1 MAMKWSD
8 VAASSAFQALSF
20 DEQEEARN
28 QYFNE
33 VVAPRVSE
41 DEVEAVRGQFLADT
55 QQTLAPVPDTG
66 DETARLAARYKAPEK
81 PGLIQRAASAI
92 SSVLPKPVDPLG
104 IGSGRPLGASRA
116 QEPAKPPKAPTP
128 YRDRREALDDAVNL
142 LEEGAD
148 QKAVTEAFSQGGI
161 KFDEIVAHGKKR
173 GSEYFEQQPG
183 MGVVDP
189 EVARLA
195 NRYPAPVTGE
205 IKSTRPE
212 TPLPGADVLL
222 AGAKGVVGGFK
233 MLMSAGGAGGRPTS
247 TAEKALETADLYLEG
262 LRSAAAVKDDE
273 RIGQIMEEAKDGT
286 WADQVV
292 AAAKAAGVAPASLV
306 AQGLGTSVPVIL
318 ATLLPGVRES
328 TVARLTAQIGLGA
341 AQGAGATKESIYSA
355 VKEDMLR
362 AGVSKIE
369 AEERAEA
376 AQSYL
381 GQNKDQIAI
390 GMALGA
396 LASSTGVERVIPI
409 GQVSKVL
416 AKSGVS
422 RAVASAEQ
430 NVIGRGLIGGVTE
443 AVPEFAQ
450 GSAEQVAQN
459 VALQREGRDVPT
471 FQGAVG
477 QGTLEAIAGFGAGA
491 VTNAAFGRPQ
501 TAADQLAR
509 ELDVSIA
516 NTDFTSADPVAR
528 ARLDPNTYDSSL
540 VRPEQTARSVADV
553 GPSAPISFTPVGAPT
568 QEAGL
573 VDIVVP
579 TAPETTDVSTLG
591 ATGGQLDL
599 RSPAGSDQLG
609 GGLGLPGLDVDGT
622 RVLRSGDAG
631 LPAADAGANVPAGS
645 AAGQPTPG
653 IALPRV
659 AARATD
665 QELLARTEAAIAA
678 PENNN
683 AVVEPTEQWFGRKGD
698 GYATEVD
705 AGQALAGRKRMFPTL
720 DWKVEEMPSG
730 KFRLAGYEQQNTQ
743 PAPTVGTMEAGAGTP
758 QPTQAA
764 PITAAAP
771 QAVEP
776 ITAPSGAPFSTAQT
790 ATVFARQ
797 NGITDFTT
805 QPVDGGF
812 VIQPAAVTAPEVEA
826 TPAAP
831 VALTPAAA
839 EPITAPSGKPFST
852 QQTAAVFAQQNGI
865 TGYST
870 VKMDGGWAIKPM
882 ETTLGTQTPQA
893 IQGQTQGQ
901 QAPAIAG
908 AASPGMGQPLASGS
922 AAQAQGGGD
931 IGVSPVATGPVN
943 GRQQPGAL
951 ATPEGASTAGLKT
964 SLRLAPPAPA
974 SAIGKAITTL
984 SASTGV
990 DAEVDT
996 TPLTERQQA
1005 ASAVARLLG
1014 RTVTYLKADTP
1025 ASLPNGFML
1034 PGDSKNIFVANDA
1047 DDAPLSVAMH
1057 EIYHTLPEPQRKALN
1072 TQLAQYFRQDRRAEF
1087 ATEFQYDAKND
1098 ALLDEEIPAFMVQ
1111 AISKREDFWQDLRTK
1126 MGNAEFGEVA
1136 KTILAK
1142 LNTIISGAKEQ
1153 YGDEFVSKYI
1163 TDVAK
1168 ARDLLSTA
1176 YAESMQAQ
1184 GLTPDVALVSD
1195 AQPMASNRAAPQTPE
1210 FKKFFG
1216 DSKVVSGDGKPL
1228 VVYHGTN
1235 QDITAFDPRKIGRR
1249 DSGFFGSGFYMTA
1262 NEEEALNYA
1271 DSAVEDAGEG
1281 EAQAMPLYAAL
1292 QNPFIWDMSDA
1303 GAATTRQALAGMGI
1317 RRDTVRGNSA
1327 ALSNTKERETFNR
1340 AVREAGYD
1348 GVIVRDEDGV
1358 LEVVA
1363 FRPEQIKS
1371 ATGNTGTFDSANPN
1385 IMQSRRGTTAAGEFD
1400 VRTMKDGTMV
1410 VYGDPEQIRAQVP
1423 EDVKGRVTKDGIVFT
1438 NAAAPRV
1445 RAALEGRQ
1453 VAYSRGG
1460 EVTEKLP
1467 MKNGKYLGA
1476 PEKFNTPGKIP
1487 TLRKILRQLA
1497 DEGAPGRYW
1506 YENSG
1511 KEVLKM
1517 VGGDVNEARKFV
1529 ALLAIYSPQAKVDA
1543 NSTFALRAWAQY
1555 KAGQPISVKTE
1566 VMDTKAKG
1574 ALDDVDA
1581 FWSGEKTGNFFF
1593 NLLREIDPSTAG
1605 KQGATIDM
1613 WMMRAGQY
1621 SNDAPTGTQYSFM
1634 ENETNRLAQELGW
1647 EPQQV
1652 QAAIWVAMKARM
1664 ENKGV
1669 KKETERTS
1677 EKKGWIKFVP
1687 GKDGKGK
1694 VRVILDEQKHRD
1706 NWLKYSFEHD
1716 VTKDDTQ
1723 QAKFDFG
1730 DGLKRHIGQVSF
1742 EARPGRIT
1750 GILPGIH
1757 SAPYAQQMEFQQA
1770 VQAAFLDENG
1780 ADTLAQM
1787 LGLLIDTSDMLA
1799 PNVWR
1804 GEVSPSTQKLIAMAP
1819 AKGDAGKTSVDP
1831 AQAKALNVY
1840 AAVAGLVARQDG
1852 VGWHRPFYSSTK
1864 RDANGLDINL
1874 GRVVNPAEMADV
1886 QRAVAAWMND
1896 NNASDYQDKFG
1907 IIASPSGIR
1916 LVNFGIITNEKLQT
1930 DILKVAE
1937 SVLPD
1942 FDYRVFAS
1950 SGEIATNNWKE
1961 SPNGE
1966 SYVQRVGAEG
1976 RSDVLDWARA
1986 VLAPRVQQVFDEY
1999 SKQYGWGDAGTIRFS
2014 NRAGDGSRGQGAGSA
2029 QDRQVQAPERADA
2042 QTVQGLSANDALP
2055 GAPTVRGFTGP
2066 DPRLVAV
2073 AEQYARDNG
2082 IELRR
2087 QAEYAQVD
2095 PERAA
2100 RIAEAYEA
2108 MPHAPQDLRVK
2119 AAYKELIAQTVAQY
2133 RALEKAGYK
2142 FWFIDSNKPDNQEYA
2157 SSPWN
2162 AMRDIRANKVMGVF
2176 PTDDGFGSGDFD
2188 PASNPL
2194 LEDTGIKWPSGS
2206 LFGPRK
2212 RVLANDL
2219 FRAVHDA
2226 FGHGLEGSGFRAQ
2239 GEENAWQAHVR
2250 LFTGSAVAAITTETR
2265 GQNSWLNYG
2274 PNGESNR
2281 NAKVEDTVFADQKTG
2296 LLPEFAWT
2304 EGRVGD
2310 MGDVA
2315 DAEPSFS
2322 NRVLEDRIGVSQLPY
2337 QGYVKAEVP
2346 RVQAARKMAGI
2357 LAKLDAG
2364 TITPQ
2369 EFELQVR
2376 LLSERL
2382 AEVSATKDANR
2393 IVSERAR
2400 GADIV
2405 REKLIAARRRGEVD
2419 SDTTEFALWALQQNP
2434 AIAEGLG
2441 ISVREQPENQRG
2453 AAGDYNPAAAIMRV
2467 FKGYANTGT
2476 AVHEIL
2482 HHTERMMPEAVQ
2494 TGIRKEWSKAYVKA
2508 LGKADPKQRAALEKM
2523 LEAMAGSQAAQTAV
2537 REAFSDGT
2545 LKYDAHY
2552 QLLNPSEFWAV
2563 NATDILQRRYEAGS
2577 WIGKA
2582 KQWLSE
2588 MVQTAKGLVGMRSN
2602 APVLRGLEAVL
2613 NTDGERQSKKMLS
2626 EGKVFEDIAA
2636 PDTPAFRKFSGGAQV
2651 IELGDFHEFRSGE
2664 PVVVEALHG
2673 TTNAD
2678 LTEFKR
2684 SRANVES
2691 DMGAGFYASNT
2702 PEDVAANYANV
2713 DGPDLTQRV
2722 EMLAERLA
2730 QDDEF
2735 EDDMDAAR
2743 EEARKRLSEGAPN
2756 TMKLYMRFKNPAV
2769 IGNNETF
2776 LDYSEEYNE
2785 ETDEYE
2791 EPTGKLVD
2799 FVEALREVAPDFNV
2813 SDREV
2818 ETAIGKIFEQAE
2830 GEGLKVSDAHNII
2843 KRELMDAS
2851 DEDGNSASNEVFRQ
2865 ALSRAGFDG
2874 VIDATVY
2881 NKFGPKMRRNGE
2893 VYDRAGGMKGMNEG
2907 TVHFIAFEPTQI
2919 KSATGN
2925 DGNFDATNPD
2935 IRASNRRQKLSTI
2948 GQNFTLPGTS
2958 MVDAGRI
2965 KLQDDALRMRRVI
2978 EAVKAKGG
2986 KVGEAQNF
2994 YDANT
2999 LMPGRVQAT
3008 MDDFRDNVM
3017 RPLIDKA
3024 VGFGIDMD
3032 ELALYAYAKH
3042 AEERN
3047 AYIASINKRMPDGGS
3062 GMTDAHAK
3070 SILQLAKASGDEAK
3084 FEELHRDLMA
3094 ITSTT
3099 RQVMLAEG
3107 LISQDEFNALDGS
3120 YENYIPLR
3128 GLENVDE
3135 NTGAMR
3141 PGVGRGINVRG
3152 GETIKALGRKSQ
3164 AGDLI
3169 ENVIRD
3175 YQRVIMRVEK
3185 NDVGKVLLDFV
3196 LSNPDPDLWGVDV
3209 ERSKPSLNKAT
3220 GLVQYTKNIE
3230 KGEDTIGVKVG
3241 GEQVYIKLAD
3251 PELARAIRQAWKDET
3266 SGLERATLAVSGW
3279 WNNWLRNVLTRYNPA
3294 FAAINIPRDALWSGT
3309 SAALAEL
3316 GPKGLVRYLANYGKA
3331 FMASSRQEAGLSG
3344 SANKFIGNQ
3353 SVDQVFQEFRSAG
3366 AITGGFYMR
3375 SLEDINT
3382 DLRNEMLLAGAK
3394 AKNTFEVIKSLPPYK
3409 MATMTARMLEF
3420 MGSASENATRFALY
3434 QAAKDVGR
3442 TPAQAA
3448 LLAKDGTTNFNRKG
3462 EYGGALNN
3470 LYLFFNAAVQGNRQL
3485 FKVLKSPAV
3494 QASMAGV
3501 TGVGMMLALYGA
3513 STGGEDDDGEAYWD
3527 KVPSYVKERNLVFML
3542 PPGDALAD
3550 GIDRVGKRGRYFT
3563 LPVQY
3568 GFNFF
3573 PNTGYMMADVL
3584 RNSQD
3589 PKRGVTPTKA
3599 ALHMT
3604 SVFFGSMNPLGG
3616 AIDFDDKNSIWLAV
3630 LPTIADLP
3638 YQISEGVNSF
3648 GRPSAPERSPF
3659 DVRPDSSR
3667 MFTSQMNTVSEKLA
3681 KALNELGG
3689 GNEAKAG
3696 KILGVETSVTP
3707 GTIQTL
3713 ISGTTGGLGSF
3724 VEQVGSSVV
3733 AMTGDEKDVK
3743 ASKIPFLNKF
3753 YGEVDEDAN
3762 IRGAG
3767 DRMREIKKLSDQV
3780 KAQQKVGLDPEL
3792 DKDEKRLI
3800 SLANMQ
3806 DAYQKQQTLM
3816 RKAEVA
3822 IIKDDKMTEAEKT
3835 LQRRQIKV
3843 ERDRLATEVNRE
3855 YLNSLKEPK

>member
-8 VAASSAFQALSF
+8 VAANPAFQALSF

-33 VVAPRVSE
+33 VVAPRVPK
-41 DEVEAVRGQFLADT
+41 DEVDAVRGAFLADT
-55 QQTLAPVPDTG
+55 QTTLAPPPDTG
-66 DETARLAARYKAPEK
+66 DETDRLAARYKAPEK
-81 PGLIQRAASAI
+81 PGLIARLSSA
-92 SSVLPKPVDPLG
+92 LPKPVDPLG
-104 IGSGRPLGASRA
+104 IASGRPLGATPVRA
-116 QEPAKPPKAPTP
+116 QEPAKPTKAPTP

-148 QKAVTEAFSQGGI
+148 QKAVTEAFSKGGI

-173 GSEYFEQQPG
+173 GSEYFKQQPG
-183 MGVVDP
+183 MGVADP
-189 EVARLA
+189 EVTRLA
-195 NRYPAPVTGE
+195 NRFPAPVTGE

-318 ATLLPGVRES
+318 ASLLPGVRES

-341 AQGAGATKESIYSA
+341 AQGAGATKEAIYTA
-355 VKEDMLR
+355 VKDDMLR

-443 AVPEFAQ
+443 AVPEFTQ

-477 QGTLEAIAGFGAGA
+477 QGTLEALAGFGAGA
-491 VTNAAFGRPQ
+491 VTSAAFGRPQ

-516 NTDFTSADPVAR
+516 NTDFTSADPVVR
-528 ARLDPNTYDSSL
+528 ARLDPNTYDPSL
-540 VRPEQTARSVADV
+540 VSPAQTARGVADV
-553 GPSAPISFTPVGAPT
+553 GPSAPLSFTPVGAPT

-622 RVLRSGDAG
+622 RVLAGGDAG
-631 LPAADAGANVPAGS
+631 LPAADARANVPAGS

-665 QELLARTEAAIAA
+665 QDLLARTEAAIAA

-683 AVVEPTEQWFGRKGD
+683 AVVQPVEQWVGRKGD
-698 GYATEVD
+698 GYVTEAD
-705 AGQALAGRKRMFPTL
+705 AAQALPGRQRMFPAL
-720 DWKVEEMPSG
+720 EWSVEQMPSG

-743 PAPTVGTMEAGAGTP
+743 PAPTVGTTEAGAGTP

-764 PITAAAP
+764 PI
-771 QAVEP
+771 
-776 ITAPSGAPFSTAQT
+776 
-790 ATVFARQ
+790 
-797 NGITDFTT
+797 
-805 QPVDGGF
+805 
-812 VIQPAAVTAPEVEA
+812 
-826 TPAAP
+826 
-831 VALTPAAA
+831 A

-870 VKMDGGWAIKPM
+870 VKMDGGWAIQPM

-901 QAPAIAG
+901 APAISGAAG
-908 AASPGMGQPLASGS
+908 AGVLQPLASGS

-931 IGVSPVATGPVN
+931 LGVGSVATGPN
-943 GRQQPGAL
+943 AQAQRPGAL
-951 ATPEGASTAGLKT
+951 GTPEGAATAGL
-964 SLRLAPPAPA
+964 SAPLRLAPPAPLR
-974 SAIGKAITTL
+974 AIGKAITTL

-996 TPLTERQQA
+996 APLTEQQQA

-1072 TQLAQYFRQDRRAEF
+1072 TQLAQYFRQDRRTEF
-1087 ATEFQYDAKND
+1087 AEEFDYDAKND

-1111 AISKREDFWQDLRTK
+1111 AISKRPDFWQDLRTK

-1176 YAESMQAQ
+1176 YAQAMQEQ
-1184 GLTPDVALVSD
+1184 GLTPDVAV
-1195 AQPMASNRAAPQTPE
+1195 T
-1210 FKKFFG
+1210 G
-1216 DSKVVSGDGKPL
+1216 DVV
-1228 VVYHGTN
+1228 
-1235 QDITAFDPRKIGRR
+1235 
-1249 DSGFFGSGFYMTA
+1249 
-1262 NEEEALNYA
+1262 
-1271 DSAVEDAGEG
+1271 
-1281 EAQAMPLYAAL
+1281 
-1292 QNPFIWDMSDA
+1292 
-1303 GAATTRQALAGMGI
+1303 
-1317 RRDTVRGNSA
+1317 
-1327 ALSNTKERETFNR
+1327 
-1340 AVREAGYD
+1340 
-1348 GVIVRDEDGV
+1348 
-1358 LEVVA
+1358 
-1363 FRPEQIKS
+1363 
-1371 ATGNTGTFDSANPN
+1371 
-1385 IMQSRRGTTAAGEFD
+1385 MQSRRGTTAAGEFD

-1423 EDVKGRVTKDGIVFT
+1423 DDVKGRVTKDGIVFT

-1511 KEVLKM
+1511 KAVLKM
-1517 VGGDVNEARKFV
+1517 VGGDVQEARKFV

-1621 SNDAPTGTQYSFM
+1621 ETDAPSNTQYSFM
-1634 ENETNRLAQELGW
+1634 ENETNRLARELGW

-1694 VRVILDEQKHRD
+1694 VRVIIDEQKHRD
-1706 NWLKYSFEHD
+1706 NWLKYSFAHD

-1730 DGLKRHIGQVSF
+1730 DGLMRHIGQVSF
-1742 EARPGRIT
+1742 EARPGRT
-1750 GILPGIH
+1750 SGVLPGIH
-1757 SAPYAQQMEFQQA
+1757 SAPYAQQVEFQQA
-1770 VQAAFLDENG
+1770 VQKAFYNERGTDELAAY
-1780 ADTLAQM
+1780 
-1787 LGLLIDTSDMLA
+1787 LGLLVDSDILA
-1799 PNVWR
+1799 PGVWQ
-1804 GEVSPSTQKLIAMAP
+1804 GEVSPSTQLNVAMAP
-1819 AKGDAGKTSVDP
+1819 AKGTEGKTNVDP
-1831 AQAKALNVY
+1831 AQATALNIY
-1840 AAVAGLVARQDG
+1840 AAVAGLVARQEG

-1864 RDANGLDINL
+1864 RDANGLDINV
-1874 GRVVNPAEMADV
+1874 GRTLNPREVADLET
-1886 QRAVAAWMND
+1886 AVGDWMVD
-1896 NNASDYQDKFG
+1896 NGHPEWQDKF
-1907 IIASPSGIR
+1907 AFVSSPNGIR
-1916 LVNFGIITNEKLQT
+1916 VVNFGIITNEKLQS
-1930 DILKVAE
+1930 DIVKVAE

-1942 FDYRVFAS
+1942 FEYRVFAS
-1950 SGEIATNNWKE
+1950 SGNMPTNNWKE

-1966 SYVQRVGAEG
+1966 SYVQRIGAEG

-1999 SKQYGWGDAGTIRFS
+1999 ADKYGWGDAGQLRFS
-2014 NRAGDGSRGQGAGSA
+2014 QRARDGSRGQGTGGA

-2042 QTVQGLSANDALP
+2042 QAVRGLSANEALP

-2082 IELRR
+2082 ITLRR

-2100 RIAEAYEA
+2100 RIAAAYEA
-2108 MPHAPQDLRVK
+2108 MPHAPNDPRVK
-2119 AAYKELIAQTVAQY
+2119 AAYKELIAQTLAQY

-2142 FWFIDSNKPDNQEYA
+2142 FWFINLDKPDNVEYA

-2250 LFTGSAVAAITTETR
+2250 LFTGSAVAAITSETR

-2281 NAKVEDTVFADQKTG
+2281 TAKVEDTVFADQKTG

-2310 MGDVA
+2310 MPMA
-2315 DAEPSFS
+2315 R
-2322 NRVLEDRIGVSQLPY
+2322 NRVLEDRSGLSRLSY

-2441 ISVREQPENQRG
+2441 ISVREQPQNQRG
-2453 AAGDYNPAAAIMRV
+2453 AAGDYNPAAEIMRV
-2467 FKGYANTGT
+2467 FKGSANTGT

-2494 TGIRKEWSKAYVKA
+2494 TGIRKEWSKAYTKA
-2508 LGKADPKQRAALEKM
+2508 LAKADPKQRAALEKM
-2523 LEAMAGSQAAQTAV
+2523 LEAMAGSQAAQDAV
-2537 REAFSDGT
+2537 RDAFADGT
-2545 LKYDAHY
+2545 LNYDAHY
-2552 QLLNPSEFWAV
+2552 QLVNPSEFWAV

-2626 EGKVFEDIAA
+2626 EGEVFED
-2636 PDTPAFRKFSGGAQV
+2636 T
-2651 IELGDFHEFRSGE
+2651 
-2664 PVVVEALHG
+2664 
-2673 TTNAD
+2673 
-2678 LTEFKR
+2678 
-2684 SRANVES
+2684 
-2691 DMGAGFYASNT
+2691 
-2702 PEDVAANYANV
+2702 
-2713 DGPDLTQRV
+2713 
-2722 EMLAERLA
+2722 
-2730 QDDEF
+2730 
-2735 EDDMDAAR
+2735 
-2743 EEARKRLSEGAPN
+2743 
-2756 TMKLYMRFKNPAV
+2756 
-2769 IGNNETF
+2769 
-2776 LDYSEEYNE
+2776 
-2785 ETDEYE
+2785 
-2791 EPTGKLVD
+2791 
-2799 FVEALREVAPDFNV
+2799 
-2813 SDREV
+2813 
-2818 ETAIGKIFEQAE
+2818 
-2830 GEGLKVSDAHNII
+2830 
-2843 KRELMDAS
+2843 
-2851 DEDGNSASNEVFRQ
+2851 
-2865 ALSRAGFDG
+2865 
-2874 VIDATVY
+2874 
-2881 NKFGPKMRRNGE
+2881 
-2893 VYDRAGGMKGMNEG
+2893 
-2907 TVHFIAFEPTQI
+2907 
-2919 KSATGN
+2919 
-2925 DGNFDATNPD
+2925 TNPD
-2935 IRASNRRQKLSTI
+2935 IRRGNRPASMAYHAGDLRYGRDTTLGRMMGGRSTGHFGTGVYFVGDRSKISGREGRPVQSVDLSQYNLAKPRSPGEARRLHDALKAVNEMGDIADVDTRDGEMAVLNLEVVLGTLKDFRSPMKEAVAEAVELRPVYAFENDYIDTAATRLMKKLGYDGVDTRGLDGFDNTEFGTVVYAEQIDLDSAAPAVMRSNRRQKLSTI
-2948 GQNFTLPGTS
+2948 GQNFDLPATGT
-2958 MVDAGRI
+2958 VDSARI
-2965 KLQDDALRMRRVI
+2965 KLQDDALRMKRVI

-2999 LMPGRVQAT
+2999 LMPGRIQAT

-3024 VGFGIDMD
+3024 VGFGIDLD

-3042 AEERN
+3042 ARERN
-3047 AYIASINKRMPDGGS
+3047 AYIASINPRMPDGGS
-3062 GMTDAHAK
+3062 GMTNDHAD

-3135 NTGAMR
+3135 KTGAMR

-3164 AGDLI
+3164 ASDLI

-3209 ERSKPSLNKAT
+3209 ERSKPALNKAT
-3220 GLVQYTKNIE
+3220 GLVQYTKTIE

-3316 GPKGLVRYLANYGKA
+3316 GPKGLARYLANYGKA
-3331 FMASSRQEAGLSG
+3331 FMAASRQEAGLSG

-3353 SVDQVFQEFRSAG
+3353 SVDQVFQEFRNAG

-3394 AKNTFEVIKSLPPYK
+3394 SKNTFEFIKSLPPYK
-3409 MATMTARMLEF
+3409 MATLTARMLEF

-3462 EYGGALNN
+3462 EWGGALNN
-3470 LYLFFNAAVQGNRQL
+3470 LYLFFNAAVQGTAQL
-3485 FKVLKSPAV
+3485 AKVMKSPAV

-3501 TGVGMMLALYGA
+3501 TGIGMMLALYGA
-3513 STGGEDDDGEAYWD
+3513 SSGGEDDDGEAYWD
-3527 KVPSYVKERNLVFML
+3527 KIPSYVKERNLVFML
-3542 PPGDALAD
+3542 PPGEPLMD
-3550 GIDRVGKRGRYFT
+3550 GIERVGKRGRYFT
-3563 LPVQY
+3563 IPVQY
-3568 GFNFF
+3568 GFNVF
-3573 PNTGYMMADVL
+3573 PNAGYVMADVF

-3589 PKRGVTPTKA
+3589 PKRGLTPTKA
-3599 ALHMT
+3599 ALHMA
-3604 SVFFGSMNPLGG
+3604 SVFFGSVNPLGG
-3616 AIDFDDKNSIWLAV
+3616 AIDFGDKNSVWLAA

-3638 YQISEGVNSF
+3638 YQISENIDSF
-3648 GRPSAPERSPF
+3648 GRPSSPERASW
-3659 DVRPDSSR
+3659 DTRPDSSR
-3667 MFTSQMNTVSEKLA
+3667 MFTSQINTVPEKIA

-3696 KILGVETSVTP
+3696 KIMGIETSVAP
-3707 GTIQTL
+3707 GTIKTL
-3713 ISGTTGGLGSF
+3713 IGSTTGGLGTF
-3724 VEQVGSSVV
+3724 IEQVGSSIV
-3733 AMTGDEKDVK
+3733 AATSDEKDLK
-3743 ASKIPFLNKF
+3743 AAKVPFLNKF
-3753 YGEVDEDAN
+3753 YGEVDEGAN
-3762 IRGAG
+3762 IGSAS
-3767 DRMREIKKLSDQV
+3767 DRMRKVRESVAELEAQYKLGLSPEIGSEEKRMMMLAEANKDYQKAISEMRKDEIEIAKSDMPEAQKKLLN
-3780 KAQQKVGLDPEL
+3780 QQIRVQR
-3792 DKDEKRLI
+3792 DK
-3800 SLANMQ
+3800 
-3806 DAYQKQQTLM
+3806 
-3816 RKAEVA
+3816 
-3822 IIKDDKMTEAEKT
+3822 
-3835 LQRRQIKV
+3835 
-3843 ERDRLATEVNRE
+3843 LATVVNRV
-3855 YLNSLKEPK
+3855 YLKSLEEQK